1 MRQRRMFGGMVAE
14 VLRLV
19 PDDAA
24 GAGLGGMEFLGT
36 GCRSLSTQ

>member
-19 PDDAA
+19 PGDCA
-24 GAGLGGMEFLGT
+24 GVGLSRMAFLVT
-36 GCRSLSTQ
+36 GRCSLRTQ